1 MPEIAIQT
9 AGGTRERY
17 PLGRNRVTIGRSRES
32 DIFLPDQW
40 LSRHHA
46 AIEERADGYWV
57 SDLKSKNGTLLN
69 GEPVRDWHR
78 LRPGDVITLGEHT
91 LTFSAEASAEEE
103 EEREPEGTR
112 VFSVRELSAINTRP
126 AIDAAELQ
134 RQNRVLAILSKAAS
148 ELVVHRPL
156 GELFDL
162 VLELLLEAVTAE
174 RGAILL
180 LEGGVP
186 HIKAGRSRHDGDA
199 LTRVSRSISRRVIEE
214 RVSLLLPNVLEDA
227 RFRSED
233 SILASGIRTAM
244 CAPLWVSAAGE
255 GKDSVIG
262 LVYVDKIQHA
272 HAFTED
278 DLRVLTALAN
288 VAAAKIENVRL
299 LEESLEKRR
308 MEEDMRMAAE
318 IQNGLL
324 PRQAPEVQGWDVAGS
339 NRPCRTVG
347 GDYYDFAVERG
358 RLLLALGDVSGKG
371 TGAALLMTVLR
382 AAVRAHWTDPGLAE
396 AVGRINRTVCQ
407 NVPSSKYV
415 TFFLATLDPAS
426 GRLDYVNAGHN
437 PPILVRAEG
446 TVEKLAAGGLVLGI
460 FESVIYEGGAV
471 VMEPGDMLV
480 IYSDG
485 VTETWDPDG
494 EEFGEDKL
502 VALAVEDRAKSADDL
517 QNAILCEIERFEQGA
532 RATDDRTLLVLKRE
546 AHARAAARCGR
557 RWRASRCCSRR

>member
-17 PLGRNRVTIGRSRES
+17 PLAKARVTVGRSRES

-46 AIEERADGYWV
+46 AIEERGDGYWV
-57 SDLKSKNGTLLN
+57 ADLNSKNGTLLN
-69 GEPVRDWHR
+69 GEPVREWRR

-91 LTFSAEASAEEE
+91 LTFCSEGEAEEDE
-103 EEREPEGTR
+103 ADREPEGTR
-112 VFSVRELSAINTRP
+112 VFSVKELSAINTRP
-126 AIDAAELQ
+126 AVDPAELQ

-162 VLELLLEAVTAE
+162 VLELLLEAVAAE
-174 RGAILL
+174 RGAILI
-180 LEGGVP
+180 LEGGLP
-186 HIKAGRSRHDGDA
+186 HPVIKASRSRTGDP
-199 LTRVSRSISRRVIEE
+199 LVRVSRSIARRAIEE
-214 RVSLLLPNVLEDA
+214 RVSFLLPNVLEDV
-227 RFRSED
+227 RFKSED

-244 CAPLWVSAAGE
+244 CAPLWFTAAGE
-255 GKDSVIG
+255 GRDQVIG
-262 LVYVDKIQHA
+262 LVYVDSLQQA

-308 MEEDMRMAAE
+308 LEEDMRMAAE
-318 IQNGLL
+318 IQTGLL
-324 PRQAPEVQGWDVAGS
+324 PRDAPHLPGWDLAGC

-347 GDYYDFAVERG
+347 GDYYDFAIENG

-382 AAVRAHWTDPGLAE
+382 AAVRGHWTEPRLSEGVA
-396 AVGRINRTVCQ
+396 RINRTVCQ

-415 TFFLATLDPAS
+415 TFFLASLDPAT

-437 PPILVRAEG
+437 PPLLVRAGGE
-446 TVEKLAAGGLVLGI
+446 VEKLTEGGLVLGM
-460 FESVIYEGGAV
+460 FDTYGYDGGTVEMRRGDTLV
-471 VMEPGDMLV
+471 V
-480 IYSDG
+480 YSDG
-485 VTETWDPDG
+485 VTETWDPGG
-494 EEFGEDKL
+494 EEFGEERL
-502 VALAVEDRAKSADDL
+502 VALAVRERALGAEEL
-517 QNAILCEIERFEQGA
+517 QDAIIREIERFEEGA
-532 RATDDRTLLVLKRE
+532 RATDDRTLVVLKR
-546 AHARAAARCGR
+546 A
-557 RWRASRCCSRR
+557 

>member
-17 PLGRNRVTIGRSRES
+17 PLTKARVTVGRSRES

-46 AIEERADGYWV
+46 AIEERGDGYWV
-57 SDLKSKNGTLLN
+57 TDLNSKNGTLLN
-69 GEPVRDWHR
+69 GEPVREWRR

-91 LTFSAEASAEEE
+91 LTFCTDAAEEEE

-112 VFSVRELSAINTRP
+112 VFSVKELSAINTRP
-126 AIDAAELQ
+126 AIDPAELQ

-156 GELFDL
+156 DELFQL
-162 VLELLLEAVTAE
+162 VLDLLLEAVGAE

-180 LEGGVP
+180 LEGGPP
-186 HIKAGRSRHDGDA
+186 HPVIKASRSRTGDP
-199 LTRVSRSISRRVIEE
+199 LTRVSRSIARRAMEE
-214 RVSLLLPNVLEDA
+214 RVSLLLPNVLEDV
-227 RFRSED
+227 RFKSED

-244 CAPLWVSAAGE
+244 CAPLWFTATGE
-255 GKDSVIG
+255 GRDSVIG
-262 LVYVDKIQHA
+262 LVYVDSLQHA

-308 MEEDMRMAAE
+308 MEEDMQMAAE
-318 IQNGLL
+318 IQTGLL
-324 PRQAPEVQGWDVAGS
+324 PREAPRLPGWELAGC

-347 GDYYDFAVERG
+347 GDYYDFAIEGG

-382 AAVRAHWTDPGLAE
+382 AAVRAHWTEPSLPD
-396 AVGRINRTVCQ
+396 AVARINRTVCQ

-415 TFFLATLDPAS
+415 TFFLGALEPTI
-426 GRLDYVNAGHN
+426 GRLHFVNAGHN
-437 PPILVRAEG
+437 PPLLVRAGGE
-446 TVEKLAAGGLVLGI
+446 VEKLTDGGLVLGM
-460 FESVIYEGGAV
+460 FENVVYDGGCV
-471 VMEPGDMLV
+471 ELRPGDTLLV
-480 IYSDG
+480 YSDG

-494 EEFGEDKL
+494 EEFGEENL
-502 VALAVEDRAKSADDL
+502 VPLAVRSRGLDAEAIQS
-517 QNAILCEIERFEQGA
+517 AILQEIERFEAGA
-532 RATDDRTLLVLKRE
+532 RATDDRTIVVLKRV
-546 AHARAAARCGR
+546 
-557 RWRASRCCSRR
+557 

>member
-1 MPEIAIQT
+1 MAEIAIQT

-17 PLGRNRVTIGRSRES
+17 PLGASRVTIGRSRES

-46 AIEERADGYWV
+46 AIEERTDGYWV

-91 LTFSAEASAEEE
+91 LTFFAEDAGEEE

-126 AIDAAELQ
+126 AIDAAELK

-186 HIKAGRSRHDGDA
+186 QIKASRAHQGGDV
-199 LTRVSRSISRRVIEE
+199 LTRVSRSIARRVIEE

-255 GKDSVIG
+255 GRDSVIG
-262 LVYVDKIQHA
+262 LVYVDSIQHA
-272 HAFTED
+272 HSFTED

-318 IQNGLL
+318 IQTGLL
-324 PRQAPEVQGWDVAGS
+324 PSSAPRIPGWDLAGS
-339 NRPCRTVG
+339 NQPCRTVG

-382 AAVRAHWTDPGLAE
+382 AAVRAHWMEPSLAD
-396 AVGRINRTVCQ
+396 AVSRINRTVCQ

-415 TFFLATLDPAS
+415 TFFLASLDPAS
-426 GRLDYVNAGHN
+426 GHLDYVNAGHN
-437 PPILVRAEG
+437 PPILVRAG
-446 TVEKLAAGGLVLGI
+446 GDVEKLTFGGLVLGI
-460 FESVIYEGGAV
+460 FEGVSYEGGSV
-471 VMEPGDMLV
+471 VMEQGDTLIV
-480 IYSDG
+480 YSDG

-502 VALAVEDRAKSADDL
+502 VALTVADRAKGADAV
-517 QNAILCEIERFEQGA
+517 QAGILREIESFEQGA
-532 RATDDRTLLVLKRE
+532 RATDDRTLVVLKRE
-546 AHARAAARCGR
+546 ERA
-557 RWRASRCCSRR
+557 

>member
-17 PLGRNRVTIGRSRES
+17 PLAKGRVTIGRSRES

-46 AIEERADGYWV
+46 AIEERGEGHWV

-69 GEPVRDWHR
+69 GEPVREWRR

-91 LTFSAEASAEEE
+91 LTFCAESAEEE
-103 EEREPEGTR
+103 EDEREPEGTR
-112 VFSVRELSAINTRP
+112 VFSVKELSAINTHP
-126 AIDAAELQ
+126 AVDLTELQ

-156 GELFDL
+156 DELFEL
-162 VLELLLEAVTAE
+162 VLDLLLEAVGAE

-180 LEGGVP
+180 LEGGPP
-186 HIKAGRSRHDGDA
+186 HPVIRASRSRSGDP
-199 LTRVSRSISRRVIEE
+199 LVRVSRSIARRAMDE
-214 RVSLLLPNVLEDA
+214 RVSLLLPNILEDV
-227 RFRSED
+227 RFKSED

-244 CAPLWVSAAGE
+244 CAPLWFTATGE
-255 GKDSVIG
+255 GRDSVIG
-262 LVYVDKIQHA
+262 LVYVDSLQHS

-299 LEESLEKRR
+299 LEESMEKRH

-324 PRQAPEVQGWDVAGS
+324 PREAPRVPGWDLAGC

-347 GDYYDFAVERG
+347 GDYYDFAVEDG

-382 AAVRAHWTDPGLAE
+382 AAVRGHWTEPSLAD
-396 AVGRINRTVCQ
+396 AVARINRTVCQ

-415 TFFLATLDPAS
+415 TFFLAALDPAT
-426 GRLDYVNAGHN
+426 GRLDFVNAGHN
-437 PPILVRAEG
+437 PPLLVRADGE
-446 TVEKLAAGGLVLGI
+446 VETLSDGGLVLGL
-460 FESVIYEGGAV
+460 FENIVYDGGRV
-471 VMEPGDMLV
+471 EMRPGDTLV

-494 EEFGEDKL
+494 EEFGEEGL
-502 VALAVEDRAKSADDL
+502 VPLVVRSRALGAEAL
-517 QNAILCEIERFEQGA
+517 QNAILREIEAFEAGA
-532 RATDDRTLLVLKRE
+532 RATDDRTIVVLKRD
-546 AHARAAARCGR
+546 
-557 RWRASRCCSRR
+557 

>member
-17 PLGRNRVTIGRSRES
+17 PLGRARVTIGRSRES

-69 GEPVRDWHR
+69 GEPVREWHR

-91 LTFSAEASAEEE
+91 LTFFAEDGGEEE

-186 HIKAGRSRHDGDA
+186 HIKAGRSRHNGDV
-199 LTRVSRSISRRVIEE
+199 LTRVSRSIARRVIEE

-318 IQNGLL
+318 IQTGLL
-324 PRQAPEVQGWDVAGS
+324 PGDAPLIQGWDLAGS

-347 GDYYDFAVERG
+347 GDYYDFVVERG

-396 AVGRINRTVCQ
+396 AVARINRTVCQ

-415 TFFLATLDPAS
+415 TFFLATLDPAT

-437 PPILVRAEG
+437 PPILVRASGE
-446 TVEKLAAGGLVLGI
+446 VEKLAAGGLVLGI
-460 FESVIYEGGAV
+460 FEAVSYEGGAV
-471 VMEPGDMLV
+471 VMERGDMLV
-480 IYSDG
+480 VYSDG

-502 VALAVEDRAKSADDL
+502 VALAVADRAKGADAVQD
-517 QNAILCEIERFEQGA
+517 AILCEIEAFEQGA
-532 RATDDRTLLVLKRE
+532 RATDDRTLIVLKHE
-546 AHARAAARCGR
+546 ARA
-557 RWRASRCCSRR
+557 

>member
-17 PLGRNRVTIGRSRES
+17 PLGRSRVTIGRSRES

-69 GEPVRDWHR
+69 GEPVRDWHK

-91 LTFSAEASAEEE
+91 LTFFADEGGGEEE

-112 VFSVRELSAINTRP
+112 VFSVRELSAISTRP

-156 GELFDL
+156 SELFDL

-186 HIKAGRSRHDGDA
+186 QIKASRARQQGDA

-382 AAVRAHWTDPGLAE
+382 AAVRAHWMEPQLAE

-415 TFFLATLDPAS
+415 TFFLAALDPDS

-437 PPILVRAEG
+437 PPILVRAAG

-460 FESVIYEGGAV
+460 FEAVSYEGGAV

-480 IYSDG
+480 VYSDG

-494 EEFGEDKL
+494 EEFGEDRL
-502 VALAVEDRAKSADDL
+502 VALAVRDRDKSADEL
-517 QNAILCEIERFEQGA
+517 QNAVLCEIERFEQGA

-546 AHARAAARCGR
+546 AHA
-557 RWRASRCCSRR
+557 